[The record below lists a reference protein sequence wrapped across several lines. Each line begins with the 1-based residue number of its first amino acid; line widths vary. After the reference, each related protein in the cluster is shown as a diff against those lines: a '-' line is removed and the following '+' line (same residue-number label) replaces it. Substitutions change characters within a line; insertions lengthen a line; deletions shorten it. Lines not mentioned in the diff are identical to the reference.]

1 MRGVSS
7 APDSWHDFRDPALL
21 ELALTHASAD
31 RDRNNERLEFL
42 GDTVLDLVAAEL
54 LYERLPDR
62 DEGDLS
68 KAKAWL
74 VSRKT
79 LAGAARELDLA
90 ARARFGG
97 GLERRG
103 APTSVLANLYEALLG
118 AIYLDGGLAAGRAFV
133 QATLAGPL
141 AEAARAGHVENHKQR
156 LQEWAQRRGG
166 EPPTYQLVERR
177 GADHRSAFLVRAEVH
192 GHEYPPAWGRTRRE
206 AERHAAR
213 EALLVLTGP

>member
-1 MRGVSS
+1 MRPVSPT
-7 APDSWHDFRDPALL
+7 PDHDFRDPSLL
-21 ELALTHASAD
+21 ELAMTHASAD

-90 ARARFGG
+90 GRARFGA

-103 APTSVLANLYEALLG
+103 APTSVHANLYEALLG
-118 AIYLDGGLAAGRAFV
+118 AIYLDGGLEAARAFV
-133 QATLAGPL
+133 VTSLATPL
-141 AEAARAGHVENHKQR
+141 DEAARAGHVENHKQR
-156 LQEWAQRRGG
+156 LQEWAQRAGG
-166 EPPTYQLVERR
+166 EPPTYELVERR
-177 GADHRSAFLVRAEVH
+177 GGDHRSAFQVRAEVH
-192 GHEYPPAWGRTRRE
+192 GHRYPPAWGRTRRE

-213 EALLVLTGP
+213 EALLALTRP